1 MNKRQKKKLYK
12 KRVGHNPPAGM
23 PHSHVI
29 YQSGAPEGKAF
40 SEVLREWA
48 QPFQER
54 LREAV
59 KYLLNTQNTVNT
71 ARILSKR
78 RKK

>member
-12 KRVGHNPPAGM
+12 KRVGHNPPARI
-23 PHSHVI
+23 PYSHVI
-29 YQSGAPEGKAF
+29 YQSGVQEGKTF

-48 QPFQER
+48 QPFQKR

-71 ARILSKR
+71 ARVLSKH